1 MNKDNI
7 SIRVTGLFLFLFSL
21 PLAIMSFVL
30 AIDYQLKAE
39 DHVMLFFAQDFPTLL
54 LMILFL
60 IVSLFLLL
68 YEADTFRKTGEGGTI
83 TAMAVGTIL
92 AALLT
97 LYLRLPGGGLTFHHV
112 MNIVCVPCVL
122 WLISEITKLAF
133 GDHIVRNIATAISI
147 FSFVLPAA
155 AATGGIFFN
164 ASAVA
169 ILAVYLILYANEKHP
184 LPAPVLI
191 AAGLAASVIPFLPTG
206 FHAEPIVLPAAV
218 AQDGMYLIK
227 KFVARWND
235 SSLLTMRHLELA
247 AAECGNESVLS
258 VISYGRIGALI
269 KWLMTIYHSVVFMGA
284 AFCGWAAL
292 RGVRE
297 EEISDSEKAEE
308 APGSEKAG
316 KNENA
321 AAKAASTG
329 KGNAAAPAVKPV
341 PPAVPIKTGIL
352 PPSFFIF
359 GGILWTSITGAS
371 SYYTLPYYLMILP
384 MTGYGLYRLMTS
396 EQLVDRLGKITGR
409 KQEEEAAAEAE
420 AEEPPV
426 TVDFSADEEFTITP
440 DVPDDKD
447 MDAAPAAPARKKSIR
462 DIASMNTQE
471 IGGDEDTDDM
481 A

>member
-191 AAGLAASVIPFLPTG
+191 AAGLAASVIPFLLTG

-308 APGSEKAG
+308 AP
-316 KNENA
+316 
-321 AAKAASTG
+321 
-329 KGNAAAPAVKPV
+329 AVKPV

-426 TVDFSADEEFTITP
+426 TVDFSADEEYTITP
-440 DVPDDKD
+440 DAPDDKD
-447 MDAAPAAPARKKSIR
+447 MVAAPAEPARKKSIR
-462 DIASMNTQE
+462 DIASMNTKE
-471 IGGDEDTDDM
+471 IGGEEDTDDP

>member
-191 AAGLAASVIPFLPTG
+191 AAGLAASVIPFLLTG
-206 FHAEPIVLPAAV
+206 FHGSLRILGVLYKIFG
-218 AQDGMYLIK
+218 Q
-227 KFVARWND
+227 
-235 SSLLTMRHLELA
+235 SLLATTERRHNI
-247 AAECGNESVLS
+247 C
-258 VISYGRIGALI
+258 
-269 KWLMTIYHSVVFMGA
+269 
-284 AFCGWAAL
+284 
-292 RGVRE
+292 
-297 EEISDSEKAEE
+297 
-308 APGSEKAG
+308 
-316 KNENA
+316 
-321 AAKAASTG
+321 
-329 KGNAAAPAVKPV
+329 
-341 PPAVPIKTGIL
+341 
-352 PPSFFIF
+352 SFIH
-359 GGILWTSITGAS
+359 
-371 SYYTLPYYLMILP
+371 
-384 MTGYGLYRLMTS
+384 
-396 EQLVDRLGKITGR
+396 
-409 KQEEEAAAEAE
+409 
-420 AEEPPV
+420 
-426 TVDFSADEEFTITP
+426 EF
-440 DVPDDKD
+440 
-447 MDAAPAAPARKKSIR
+447 
-462 DIASMNTQE
+462 
-471 IGGDEDTDDM
+471 
-481 A
+481 